1 MTYGFIYD
9 ITIIIKIQKQRLTN
23 MEKKFVIEDGVLTN
37 YNGSASNVVIP
48 DGVTSIERF
57 AFSECKHIKKVTIPN
72 RTHKRQYHSVADQ
85 RFDVIQNH
93 VVLVNSLMARC
104 LLSF

>member
-23 MEKKFVIEDGVLTN
+23 MAKKFVIEDGVLTN

-57 AFSECKHIKKVTIPN
+57 AFSECKHIKKSGYTSLRSFN
-72 RTHKRQYHSVADQ
+72 RNFKLYVGVSPRNFRSAK
-85 RFDVIQNH
+85 
-93 VVLVNSLMARC
+93 
-104 LLSF
+104 